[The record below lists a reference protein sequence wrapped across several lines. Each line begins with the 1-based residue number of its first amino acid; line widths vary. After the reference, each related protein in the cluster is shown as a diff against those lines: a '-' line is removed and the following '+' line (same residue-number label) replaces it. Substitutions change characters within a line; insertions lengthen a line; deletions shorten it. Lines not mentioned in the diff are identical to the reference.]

1 MNCRPWGQF
10 HNCFNTG
17 LSFNIHP
24 ATSILVR
31 REAEQNLVLC
41 HPSHTL
47 HSTDVLNSWFCCSL
61 PPLCC
66 WVFLTSCQHFEN
78 WHGMSLTDGSG
89 LCTYKCYRCVWV
101 LFTSKMFERSAH
113 HWVTEKKQA
122 CSLGSWMQS
131 TFLIFQ
137 YILLSITRI
146 HLEPK
151 YFLSPLCCLVFSK
164 YWSFLLPAY
173 LPEGLD
179 REQWCRQQM
188 SKNLQQGVDSQC
200 GTTRTNFL

>member
-1 MNCRPWGQF
+1 MALCLSCRSWKVNCRPWGQF

-41 HPSHTL
+41 HPSHIL

-113 HWVTEKKQA
+113 HWVTEKKA
-122 CSLGSWMQS
+122 SVFIWVMDA
-131 TFLIFQ
+131 I
-137 YILLSITRI
+137 YILDLSVYSAVHHKDPFGAKIFPFT
-146 HLEPK
+146 
-151 YFLSPLCCLVFSK
+151 S
-164 YWSFLLPAY
+164 LL
-173 LPEGLD
+173 LGF
-179 REQWCRQQM
+179 Q
-188 SKNLQQGVDSQC
+188 
-200 GTTRTNFL
+200 